1 MNPDI
6 FDLSARAAHDRNVDL
21 RSASSVLVVEDEAL
35 IALDL
40 QNTLRDLGYRDVYR
54 CADGTTAESLAEEHL
69 PDVALMDIKIDGS
82 QDGVET
88 AEHICSNQGIPV
100 VFLTAHTDRTT
111 IRRALSISPYG
122 YLVKPWSRTEL
133 DSTLQTAITR
143 HRSER
148 IVRARERHFRT
159 IFEQSLI
166 PIMIYDAA
174 GRLVDA
180 NREAAA
186 FFGVESVDALRGRAL
201 AEEQFFDPHV
211 VGGDYPKMS
220 VRYDATIGEPRP
232 AGTVIDGGAVRMVDV
247 GITIIESEPHSDDLE
262 YMIQLVEHRTS
273 R

>member
-1 MNPDI
+1 M
-6 FDLSARAAHDRNVDL
+6 
-21 RSASSVLVVEDEAL
+21 
-35 IALDL
+35 
-40 QNTLRDLGYRDVYR
+40 YR
-54 CADGTTAESLAEEHL
+54 CADGRTAESLAEEHL
-69 PDVALMDIKIDGS
+69 PDVALMDIKIEGA

-148 IVRARERHFRT
+148 VVRARERHFRT

-180 NREAAA
+180 NREAAM
-186 FFGVESVDALRGRAL
+186 FFGVESSGALKGRTL
-201 AEEQFFDPHV
+201 ADEPFFDAAAA
-211 VGGDYPKMS
+211 GGRYPTES
-220 VRYDATIGEPRP
+220 LRYDITIDRLPGALSP
-232 AGTVIDGGAVRMVDV
+232 DGGEDVRVLDV
-247 GITIIESEPHSDDLE
+247 GITIIESEHHSDDLE
-262 YMIQLVEHRTS
+262 YMVQLVEYRMT

>member
-1 MNPDI
+1 MNPEI
-6 FDLSARAAHDRNVDL
+6 FDLSATADHDRNVDL

-40 QNTLRDLGYRDVYR
+40 QNTLQDLGYRDVYR
-54 CADGTTAESLAEEHL
+54 CADGPTAESLAEEHL
-69 PDVALMDIKIDGS
+69 PDVALMDIKIEGA

-148 IVRARERHFRT
+148 VVRARERHFRT

-174 GRLVDA
+174 GRLIDA
-180 NREAAA
+180 NREAAM
-186 FFGVESVDALRGRAL
+186 FFGAESFEALKGRTLVD
-201 AEEQFFDPHV
+201 EPFFDPRAT
-211 VGGDYPKMS
+211 GGGYPTES
-220 VRYDATIGEPRP
+220 LRYDTTIDRPRP
-232 AGTVIDGGAVRMVDV
+232 SQTSADGGAVRVVDV
-247 GITIIESEPHSDDLE
+247 GITIIESERYSGDLE
-262 YMIQLVEHRTS
+262 YMVQLVEHRAN